1 MLKIQIDEKSY
12 LDELILKNI
21 NISFEKNEI
30 VSIIG
35 PSGCGKTTL
44 LNLISFLDKKFYGKI
59 EFEKKKEI
67 ENLGFMFQ
75 DSRLLPWLSVKENI
89 SLVQKEKDEKQIEE
103 MLCKVGLEKY
113 INSKTKELSGGMQRR
128 VALIRAFINKPKVLL
143 LDEPFISL
151 DAPTAKNL
159 RTLFLDFYKHHPTNA
174 LFITHDLLEAL
185 SVSDRIVFLSSK
197 PTQILFEYKNIN
209 KSFDE
214 NILLEKKAEILRKY
228 PDVLSGYIF

>member
-1 MLKIQIDEKSY
+1 MLNIKIEEKFY
-12 LDELILKNI
+12 LNNLILKNI
-21 NISFEKNEI
+21 NIEFKKNEI

-44 LNLISFLDKKFYGKI
+44 LNLISSLDKEFYGKI
-59 EFEKKKEI
+59 EFDKKKEI

-89 SLVQKEKDEKQIEE
+89 SLVQKNKDDEKIEE
-103 MLCKVGLEKY
+103 MLHKVGLDGY
-113 INSKTKELSGGMQRR
+113 INAKTKELSGGMKRR
-128 VALIRAFINKPKVLL
+128 VSLIRAFINSPEVLL

-159 RTLFLDFYKHHPTNA
+159 RTLFLEFYEQNPTNTI
-174 LFITHDLLEAL
+174 FITHDLQEAL
-185 SVSDRIVFLSSK
+185 AVSDRIIFLSFK
-197 PTQILFEYKNIN
+197 PTKTLYEYENIN

-214 NILLEKKAEILRKY
+214 NILNEKKEEILRRY
-228 PDVLSGYIF
+228 PDILSGYIS